1 MPRVLVVGYGYV
13 GRAAADLFHQSGWG
27 IGAWRASAESP
38 PVTYPI
44 VTCDVSDA
52 SAVAART
59 GDFDVVIQCVSSEGG
74 DADAY
79 RAIYLRGAINLR
91 KTFPDALLL
100 FTSST
105 SVYAQQSGEWVDEES
120 PTEPTRET
128 SRVLR
133 ETEEVVLDG
142 GGTVARLAGI
152 YGPGRSFML
161 EQLLSERA
169 RIPVNDRYV
178 NQVHR
183 DDVATAL
190 FLLATKPRRGEI
202 FNVVDDAPTSSRACY
217 EWLARSLHV
226 AVPSVASESQP
237 RKRGDSN
244 KRVSNAKLCNHGWQP
259 RYPRFEI
266 GMAENVIPRWKT
278 ENQDR
283 YRSCSR

>member
-13 GRAAADLFHQSGWG
+13 GRAAADLFHKSGWG
-27 IGAWRASAESP
+27 IEAWRASAEASP
-38 PVTYPI
+38 ATYPI

-59 GDFDVVIQCVSSEGG
+59 GDFDVVLQCVSSKGG

-91 KTFPDALLL
+91 KKFPDALLL

-105 SVYAQQSGEWVDEES
+105 SVYAQRGGEWVNEES

-128 SRVLR
+128 SSVLV
-133 ETEEVVLDG
+133 ETEQVVLGG

-152 YGPGRSFML
+152 YGPERSFML
-161 EQLLSERA
+161 DQLLSGRA

-183 DDVATAL
+183 DDIATAL
-190 FLLATKPRRGEI
+190 FLLANKPRRGEI

-217 EWLARSLHV
+217 EWLAQSMHMPIPP
-226 AVPSVASESQP
+226 AAADSQP

-244 KRVSNAKLCNHGWQP
+244 KRVSNAKLRNHGWQL

-266 GMAENVIPRWKT
+266 GMAESVIPQWKT
-278 ENQDR
+278 VKEDR